1 MSANEILNKEH
12 DYLSAAKQN
21 NQSITLKECTDVNE

>member
-12 DYLSAAKQN
+12 DYLSAAKQIN
-21 NQSITLKECTDVNE
+21 HLEGMYRCK